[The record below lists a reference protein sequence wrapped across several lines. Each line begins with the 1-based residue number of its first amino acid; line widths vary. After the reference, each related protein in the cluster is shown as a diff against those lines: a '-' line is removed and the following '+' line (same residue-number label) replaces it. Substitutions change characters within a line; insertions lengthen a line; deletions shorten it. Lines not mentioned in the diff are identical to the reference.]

1 MTSLRHNAERYA
13 ARRSFTLTELM
24 VVMVIIGIMA
34 VMSVPSF
41 QRAIEQ
47 SQADIAVAN
56 LRAIWAAQ
64 RLYWLENHVYSDQLS
79 CSTES
84 QKGLK
89 ELGLIDR
96 ELPLTEGTDTYRR
109 GGYSYSLSTG
119 SDGTTF
125 TATATPVNGAGYF
138 TIDQAGHVSD
148 QEGSS
153 SNPYIMIGGVKI
165 TPGFQ

>member
-13 ARRSFTLTELM
+13 ARRGFTLTELM

-34 VMSVPSF
+34 IMSVPGF
-41 QRAIEQ
+41 QRAIQQ

-64 RLYWLENHVYSDQLS
+64 RLYWIENHTYSDQLS
-79 CSTES
+79 CDTES

-96 ELPLTEGTDTYRR
+96 ELPLAAGSGTYKR
-109 GGYSYSLSTG
+109 GGYSYSLE
-119 SDGTTF
+119 SDGVTF
-125 TATATPVNGAGYF
+125 TAKATPIDSSSCF
-138 TIDQAGHVSD
+138 FSIDQTGHVSD
-148 QEGSS
+148 QAGST
-153 SNPYIMIGGVKI
+153 SNPYVTIGSDKI
-165 TPGFQ
+165 SPGFQ